1 VLTSTGHEN
10 RAYDITGPDLLG
22 PREIAQAASGVAGKP
37 IELVGADPNAPAAR
51 RGFGGPS
58 MAVTS
63 EDFAKIA
70 GRPATSVRELFEAH
84 RGELLASAK

>member
-1 VLTSTGHEN
+1 V
-10 RAYDITGPDLLG
+10 DL
-22 PREIAQAASGVAGKP
+22 
-37 IELVGADPNAPAAR
+37 IEATAPAAR

-63 EDFAKIA
+63 EDFAKIV

-84 RGELLASAK
+84 RDELLASAK